1 MRLLI
6 YCCLLLLAMGCKENF
21 DPPYTA
27 PTNGYLVVDGVI
39 NSGAGSTTIRL
50 TRSVSLADSA
60 SLKNE
65 TGAQVSVEGED
76 NSSFILAEVAA
87 GTYSIN
93 QLSLSN
99 AVKYRLHIVTNDSRQ
114 YFSDYRSVIRTP
126 AIDNIR
132 WEQPSDLQLFVNT
145 HDPLN
150 NTWYYQWEFTETWEF
165 HVAFMPQV
173 KYIKN
178 ASGIPYTVDYIF
190 PLTQGVDDT
199 KYTCWQSESSR
210 TLLIGSSAKL
220 SKDSI
225 DLPIQLIP
233 NASWKLSVLYSILV
247 KQHAVSKVGYDFLL
261 RMKKNTESTGTLF
274 DAQPSELNG
283 NIHSLSDPNEVVIGY
298 IEVADVVEKR
308 IFIKQGDLKNWGYRE
323 YCVETE
329 VPNVPDSVQAFSS
342 LSPTIVNKYDNSG
355 GILTYNVAQAS
366 CVDCTLRG
374 SNVKP
379 SFWP

>member
-1 MRLLI
+1 M
-6 YCCLLLLAMGCKENF
+6 AMGCKENF

-27 PTNGYLVVDGVI
+27 PTNGFLVVDGVI
-39 NSGAGSTTIRL
+39 NSGAGSTSIRL

-60 SLKNE
+60 SVKNE
-65 TGAQVSVEGED
+65 TGALVRVEGED
-76 NSSFILAEVAA
+76 NSSFILAEAAA

-93 QLSLSN
+93 QLSLSD
-99 AVKYRLHIVTNDSRQ
+99 AVKYRLHIITKDSRQ
-114 YFSDYRSVIRTP
+114 YFSDFQSIIRTP

-150 NTWYYQWEFTETWEF
+150 KTWYYQWEFTETWEF
-165 HVAFMPQV
+165 HASFMPQL
-173 KYIKN
+173 KYIYD
-178 ASGIPYTVDYIF
+178 ATGSPYTVDYIF
-190 PLTQGVDDT
+190 PLTQNVDAT
-199 KYTCWQSESSR
+199 KYACWQTESSR

-225 DLPIQLIP
+225 DLPIRLIP

-247 KQHAVSKVGYDFLL
+247 KQHGVSKTGYDFLQ

-283 NIHSLSDPNEVVIGY
+283 NIHSITDPTEIVIGF
-298 IEVADVVEKR
+298 IDVADVVEKR
-308 IFIKQGDLKNWGYRE
+308 IFIKQTDVKNWGYRE
-323 YCVETE
+323 FCVELE
-329 VPNVPDSVQAFSS
+329 VPNIADSVRAFSNM
-342 LSPTIVNKYDNSG
+342 SPTVANKLNNNGS
-355 GILTYNVAQAS
+355 IMSYNVAQPS

-379 SFWP
+379 AFWP